1 MNQTITITPR
11 RLILL
16 GIFGLMSVLTYG
28 FAAANT
34 VPASNAG
41 DGSQAVSGYT
51 VSAVHYGL
59 DLNTPSNI
67 ATLTFTV
74 TPGIPATGAVRV
86 SVVTPPSAY
95 WPAAACSFVPRSGI
109 ERRDVHT
116 SGGYDGALH
125 RQPASRRSP
134 IVNEPGFVPHGE
146 VRRRRESTSGGYQ

>member
-95 WPAAACSFVPRSGI
+95 WPAAACSFVPG
-109 ERRDVHT
+109 V
-116 SGGYDGALH
+116 
-125 RQPASRRSP
+125 ASSAVTCTPPVGTTVLSIANLR
-134 IVNEPGFVPHGE
+134 VVAA
-146 VRRRRESTSGGYQ
+146 Q